1 VLHDRRASETIE
13 PARGPSWPA
22 ATLDAAHA
30 LASVPGRI
38 MTRRF
43 QALAPVLSLALV
55 LALPAARARAFCG
68 FYVAGSETALHN
80 HATTVVLMRE
90 GHRTVLSMQNDY
102 AGPPE
107 DFAMVVPVPVVLER
121 DDVRTLDR
129 ALFERVERL
138 TGPRLVE
145 YWETDPCVPDTI
157 GLGSLGTMGRGAGAG
172 TGFGFGGGGGGSFVR
187 IEAQFAVGEYDIVV
201 LGTNDS
207 SALDGW
213 LREHHY
219 RIPEGAA
226 EALRPYVESGMK
238 FFVARVDAERVRFEA
253 GRAVLSP
260 LRVHY
265 ESEQLSLPV
274 RLGLLNSAG
283 AQDLVVVV
291 LAREQRFE
299 MANYPNAF
307 IPTNLDVADSVRGD
321 FGAFYEAL
329 LTRTFERHPGAVITE
344 YSWQATSCDPCP
356 PDATLDAQTLTSL
369 GGDVLYQGGVQPG
382 SLGIGRG
389 GPWGSGRMSAAPV
402 VRMEPPRVS
411 EGLPREVIQRVARR
425 HVNELRYC
433 FEQSLAQ
440 NPNAQGVVDVGLVI
454 SPTGAVTSSTATA
467 RPDATLSAN
476 VTSCIGSATRR
487 WTFPAPE
494 DDRVVQ
500 AALAVRFTPSP
511 QASASDPTSAR
522 APTAYDGDFVATRL
536 HYRYGREGLGEDLVF
551 RAAGAVTGGR
561 EVPREG
567 GGLEE
572 GATPAAYNNFQGR
585 YAIRHAWE
593 GPIACEQPIRGRWG
607 GQPPGADPSAGIGF
621 GTGVSVPTVAPAHAS
636 NAPADAARAPVVLES
651 VVYTAAPDVGLA
663 GRDASAPTSATSEA
677 ATPPSPP
684 HDPSA
689 TAAPSPASHAPS
701 ATPAPTPSEGGGLC
715 ATTRTRAH
723 APSFLALA
731 LALGLLAR
739 RRRASQERT

>member
-1 VLHDRRASETIE
+1 
-13 PARGPSWPA
+13 
-22 ATLDAAHA
+22 
-30 LASVPGRI
+30 

-43 QALAPVLSLALV
+43 QALAPVLTLALV
-55 LALPAARARAFCG
+55 LTLPGARARAFCG

-129 ALFERVERL
+129 SLFERVERL

-145 YWETDPCVPDTI
+145 YWETDPCAPDTI
-157 GLGSLGTMGRGAGAG
+157 GLGALGTIGFGAG
-172 TGFGFGGGGGGSFVR
+172 TGSGYGFGGGGGGSFVR
-187 IEAQFAVGEYDIVV
+187 VEAQFAVGEYDIVV

-213 LREHHY
+213 LRDHHY

-291 LAREQRFE
+291 LARSQRFE

-307 IPTNLDVADSVRGD
+307 IPTNLDVADGVRGD

-356 PDATLDAQTLTSL
+356 PDATLDAQALTSL
-369 GGDVLYQGGVQPG
+369 GGDVLFTGGVQPS
-382 SLGIGRG
+382 SLGIGLGARS
-389 GPWGSGRMSAAPV
+389 PYGSVPRVRMDPVQASAGLSRDV
-402 VRMEPPRVS
+402 VRRV
-411 EGLPREVIQRVARR
+411 VRR
-425 HVNELRYC
+425 HVNELLFCY
-433 FEQSLAQ
+433 EQAVAVDPSC
-440 NPNAQGVVDVGLVI
+440 QGDVALSFTVD
-454 SPTGAVTSSTATA
+454 A
-467 RPDATLSAN
+467 R
-476 VTSCIGSATRR
+476 GSASETRADAREGSTIPATVTGCMASAVRR

-494 DDRVVQ
+494 N
-500 AALAVRFTPSP
+500 APSVE
-511 QASASDPTSAR
+511 ASTVIHFEPPTTAGQER
-522 APTAYDGDFVATRL
+522 PRAYDGDFVATRL

-551 RAAGAVTGGR
+551 RATSAVVGGR
-561 EVPREG
+561 EVMGDG
-567 GGLEE
+567 GRLEE
-572 GATPAAYNNFQGR
+572 GAAPAPYNNFQGR
-585 YAIRHAWE
+585 YAIRHAWQ

-621 GTGVSVPTVAPAHAS
+621 GTGVSVPTVAPAHTS
-636 NAPADAARAPVVLES
+636 TAPGGGTPVALEQ

-663 GRDASAPTSATSEA
+663 GHDASAPADANEA
-677 ATPPSPP
+677 ATPPTTTT
-684 HDPSA
+684 DPS
-689 TAAPSPASHAPS
+689 TAPS
-701 ATPAPTPSEGGGLC
+701 ASPARNAPEATPTPAPSAGGLC
-715 ATTRTRAH
+715 AATRTD
-723 APSFLALA
+723 APLPMLFVFALV
-731 LALGLLAR
+731 LGALAR
-739 RRRASQERT
+739 RERASRGRA